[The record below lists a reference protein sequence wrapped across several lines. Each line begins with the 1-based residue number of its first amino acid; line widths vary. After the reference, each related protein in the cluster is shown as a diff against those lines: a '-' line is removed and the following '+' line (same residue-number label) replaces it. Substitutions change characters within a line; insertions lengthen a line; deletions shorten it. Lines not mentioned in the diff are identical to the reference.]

1 MDVSMPSLGILLR
14 NSRNYF
20 LDYPYILIFPAIIVS
35 IITVTFYLVDNA
47 FSDACDP
54 RNHV

>member
-1 MDVSMPSLGILLR
+1 MVK
-14 NSRNYF
+14 
-20 LDYPYILIFPAIIVS
+20 YILKRSAWAFLTLLAV
-35 IITVTFYLVDNA
+35 ITVTFYLVGNA